1 MSDFKALVAEM
12 KKSAADVRSKIKA
25 LDAEIEELN
34 EERQAINAA
43 PVSKADFMEYLR
55 SDIQRRAARMPQ
67 LLQQTFAQREK
78 SRNFEILE
86 RIDSR
91 GGKQDVPYING
102 DSPVDHVTLGD
113 HAFFWYFGDLIA
125 ERFEQVADGLSW
137 PADAMPVAQRRQ
149 RIKEIDSKIGSLSAQ
164 RNMLEMDLRSVVV

>member
-25 LDAEIEELN
+25 LDVEIEALN
-34 EERQAINAA
+34 EERRAINAA

-55 SDIQRRAARMPQ
+55 SDIQRRAARMP
-67 LLQQTFAQREK
+67 LLLAQNLTRSGE
-78 SRNFEILE
+78 SRNFENLE

-91 GGKQDVPYING
+91 AGKQDIPYING

-113 HAFFWYFGDLIA
+113 PAFFWYFGDLIA
-125 ERFEQVADGLSW
+125 ERFEQVVDGLSW
-137 PADAMPVAQRRQ
+137 PADAMPVTQRRQ
-149 RIKEIDSKIGSLSAQ
+149 RIKEIDSKIGSLTAQ